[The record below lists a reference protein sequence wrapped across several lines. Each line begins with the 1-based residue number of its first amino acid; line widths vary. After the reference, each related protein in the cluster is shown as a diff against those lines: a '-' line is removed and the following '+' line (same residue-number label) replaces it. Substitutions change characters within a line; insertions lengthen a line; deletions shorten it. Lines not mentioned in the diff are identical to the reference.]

1 MADSTTNLP
10 QLSPSQANQ
19 EARFNELIDAASLG
33 TYFGRNAATC
43 TGLTWGYFGGK
54 LLVDG
59 VETSVANGTLT
70 LTGSTTNYVQLSR
83 AGVVSVATSR
93 NPLLAPLYTVVT
105 SSAATTNWTDE
116 RDPAAIARLVHG
128 AASIAL
134 TTANVTLSQAQA
146 LCDTLTVTGTLTA
159 VRDLIV
165 PLVRRRWLIRHT
177 GSAFGARVIGAT
189 GTGITVAVGT
199 SALVECDGTNVLR
212 VTADV

>member
-10 QLSPSQANQ
+10 QLSASQNNQ
-19 EARFNELIDAASLG
+19 EARLNELIDAASVG

-43 TGLTWGYFGGK
+43 SGLTWGYLGGK

-59 VETSVANGTLT
+59 VETATANGTLT

-93 NPLLAPLYTVVT
+93 DPLLAPLYTVVT
-105 SSAATTNWTDE
+105 GGATVSSYTDE
-116 RDPAAIARLVHG
+116 RDTKAISRLSHG

-146 LCDTLTVTGTLTA
+146 LCETLTVTGTLTG

-177 GSAFGARVIGAT
+177 GSSFGARVIGAT
-189 GTGITVAVGT
+189 GTGITVAQGT
-199 SALVECDGTNVLR
+199 SAFVECDGTNVFR

>member
-10 QLSPSQANQ
+10 QLSQSQTNQ
-19 EARFNELIDAASLG
+19 EARLNELLDAASVG

-43 TGLTWGYFGGK
+43 TGLTWGFFGGK

-59 VETSVANGTLT
+59 VETAVANGTLT
-70 LTGSTTNYVQLSR
+70 LTASATNYVQLSR

-93 NPLLAPLYTVVT
+93 DPLLAPLYTVVT
-105 SSAATTNWTDE
+105 GTATVTSYTDE
-116 RDPAAIARLVHG
+116 RDTRAINRLSHG
-128 AASIAL
+128 ATSIAL
-134 TTANVTLSQAQA
+134 TGANVTLSQAQA

-189 GTGITVAVGT
+189 GTGITVAPGT
-199 SALVECDGTNVLR
+199 SAFVECDGTNVFR